1 MDVLVIEGGK
11 PLTGSVHISGAKNA
25 VLKLMAASLLT
36 SEECVI
42 RNVPRI
48 KDVGNMVDV
57 LRGLGARVEHDDTG
71 VMRIQAGESLSWE
84 APDDNAREMRASI
97 QIMGPLLARL
107 GRVRI
112 AHPGGCAIGTRPV
125 DLHITNLRKMG
136 ADLRDEF
143 GYLSGACTRLTG
155 QDIYLDIP
163 SVGATEN
170 LMMAATLAKGTTV
183 IRNVAREPEVVEAQN
198 FLNRMGACVRGAG
211 TDTIRVT
218 GVSQLGG
225 ADHTV
230 IPDRIEVG
238 TYMVAAAMT
247 RGELLLSPVIPD
259 HLEMV
264 VAKLRQAGVEI
275 DARGDELRVRGP
287 RSLQPLDIRTGPHPC
302 FPTDMQ
308 PQFSAMLCLAEG
320 TSIVVENVYS
330 SRFKHVEEL
339 VRMGAEVT
347 VDGRLAVVRGPCRLT
362 GARISATDLRAG
374 AALILAGLAAEG
386 VTQLEQVHHVDRGYE
401 DLEAKLRGVG
411 AAIRRKSVVS
421 AEVLA

>member
-11 PLTGSVHISGAKNA
+11 PLSGSVRISGAKNA

-48 KDVGNMVDV
+48 KDVENMVDV
-57 LRGLGARVEHDDTG
+57 LRGLGAQVEHDDSG
-71 VMRIQAGESLSWE
+71 VMRIQAGEALSWE

-125 DLHITNLRKMG
+125 DLHVANLRKMG

-143 GYLSGACTRLTG
+143 GYLTGACTRLTG
-155 QDIYLDIP
+155 QEIYLDIP

-170 LMMAATLAKGTTV
+170 LMMAATLANGTTTV
-183 IRNVAREPEVVEAQN
+183 RNAAREPEVAEAQN
-198 FLNRMGACVRGAG
+198 FLNRMGARVRGAG
-211 TDTIRVT
+211 TDTIRIT

-264 VAKLRQAGVEI
+264 MAKLRQAGVEM
-275 DARGDELRVRGP
+275 DVQGEQLFVRGP
-287 RSLQPLDIRTGPHPC
+287 RSLRPLDIRTGPHPC

-308 PQFSAMLCLAEG
+308 PQFTAMLCLAQG
-320 TSIVVENVYS
+320 TSIIMENVYS
-330 SRFKHVEEL
+330 SRFKHVAEFL
-339 VRMGAEVT
+339 RMGAEIT
-347 VDGRLAVVRGPCRLT
+347 VDGRLAVVRGPCRLM
-362 GARISATDLRAG
+362 GARISAMDLRAG
-374 AALILAGLAAEG
+374 ASMVLAGLAAEG
-386 VTQLEQVHHVDRGYE
+386 VTELEQVHHVDRGYE
-401 DLEAKLRGVG
+401 SLETKLRGVG

-421 AEVLA
+421 AEALV

>member
-11 PLTGSVHISGAKNA
+11 PLSGSVRISGAKNA

-36 SEECVI
+36 AEECVI

-48 KDVGNMVDV
+48 KDVENMVNV
-57 LRGLGARVEHDDTG
+57 LLGLGAQVIHDGD
-71 VMRIQAGESLSWE
+71 VISIRAGEDLSWE
-84 APDDNAREMRASI
+84 APEDNAREMRASI
-97 QIMGPLLARL
+97 QIMGPLLARF

-125 DLHITNLRKMG
+125 DLHVNSLRKMG

-143 GYLSGACTRLTG
+143 GFITGSCTQLTG

-170 LMMAATLAKGTTV
+170 IMMAATLAKGTTV
-183 IRNVAREPEVVEAQN
+183 IRNAAREPEVVEVQN
-198 FLNRMGACVRGAG
+198 FLNRMGAHVRGAG
-211 TDTIRVT
+211 TDTIRIH
-218 GVSQLGG
+218 GVDQLGG

-247 RGELLLSPVIPD
+247 RGELVLSPVIPD
-259 HLEMV
+259 HLDMV
-264 VAKLRQAGVEI
+264 MAKLRQAGVEI
-275 DARGDELRVRGP
+275 DVRGDHLRVRGP
-287 RSLQPLDIRTGPHPC
+287 RVLRPLDIRTGPHPG

-308 PQFSAMLCLAEG
+308 PQFMAMLCLAHG
-320 TSIVVENVYS
+320 TSVIVENVYS
-330 SRFKHVEEL
+330 SRFQHVEEL
-339 VRMGAEVT
+339 MPMGAQIT

-362 GARISATDLRAG
+362 GTRVSATDLRAG
-374 AALILAGLAAEG
+374 AALVLAGLAAEG
-386 VTQLEQVHHVDRGYE
+386 ITELERVHHVDRGYE
-401 DLEAKLRGVG
+401 DLEIKLRGVG
-411 AAIRRKSVVS
+411 AAIIRKSVVS
-421 AEVLA
+421 AEALV